1 MPLTGAPPR
10 RYPMGMTSPRLLIML
25 AAAASAL
32 PARAVAGP
40 AITQARTAASDPISF
55 DGARTRPEGDLVRPG
70 ASTDRRTPDQVAKD
84 EQVKADARARVSLSA
99 QTPGA
104 DKEIA
109 PPKPN
114 KWITQNL
121 MVAGATGALTG
132 MLIGSLWGMT
142 GLGIG
147 LLVGFLIAYG
157 VNKLK
162 S

>member
-1 MPLTGAPPR
+1 
-10 RYPMGMTSPRLLIML
+10 MGMKVPALAVL
-25 AAAASAL
+25 AAAAFAFPVSA
-32 PARAVAGP
+32 AAGG
-40 AITQARTAASDPISF
+40 AITQARTAAVDPVSF
-55 DGARTRPEGDLVRPG
+55 DGARALPEGGLVTPG
-70 ASTDRRTPDQVAKD
+70 SSTDRRTPEEIAKD
-84 EQVKADARARVSLSA
+84 EQVKADARVALTA
-99 QTPGA
+99 TLPGP

-109 PPKPN
+109 PPAPS
-114 KWITQNL
+114 KWITQDL

-142 GLGIG
+142 GLGVG

>member
-1 MPLTGAPPR
+1 
-10 RYPMGMTSPRLLIML
+10 MGMTRAYSIVLL
-25 AAAASAL
+25 AVAFAF
-32 PARAVAGP
+32 PARAFAAG
-40 AITQARTAASDPISF
+40 AITQARAAASDPVSF
-55 DGARTRPEGDLVRPG
+55 DGARALPEGDLVRPG
-70 ASTDRRTPDQVAKD
+70 SATDRRTPEQIAKD
-84 EQVKADARARVSLSA
+84 EQVKSDARQVSLKGL
-99 QTPGA
+99 TPGA

-109 PPKPN
+109 PPEPS
-114 KWITQNL
+114 KWITQDL

-142 GLGIG
+142 GLGVG

>member
-1 MPLTGAPPR
+1 
-10 RYPMGMTSPRLLIML
+10 MGMRIPILTVL
-25 AAAASAL
+25 AAAAAFAFPS
-32 PARAVAGP
+32 RAVAGG
-40 AITQARTAASDPISF
+40 AIIQARAAASDPVSF
-55 DGARTRPEGDLVRPG
+55 DGARSRPEGDLVRPG
-70 ASTDRRTPDQVAKD
+70 SSTDLRTPEQIAKD
-84 EQVKADARARVSLSA
+84 EQVKADARAQVSLKGS
-99 QTPGA
+99 TPGV

-109 PPKPN
+109 PPAPS

-121 MVAGATGALTG
+121 MVAGAAGALTG